1 MKRILTTFKEKWPEY
16 ILEILVIT
24 IGILGAFA
32 LNNWNEQNKAKSL
45 EKEYISRLIEDLT
58 KNKAHI
64 RQEKINAELRLK
76 VSLNVYDI
84 ITSEQPVFEDTSR
97 FVVGIQLIGRTN
109 RPRIHDATFE
119 DLISSGNASI
129 IQDRELFNEIR
140 TFYGEIPNE
149 WFDEYIDRLWKG
161 YLPLG
166 IDAINL
172 DMLLEILDQ
181 ESEEGLDANKINEI
195 NLKVSDKE
203 FEQILGKILNS
214 KEFEYETKNIARS
227 HRVHI
232 NYLQR
237 ILRREEELTQKLSD
251 YLNTL

>member
-1 MKRILTTFKEKWPEY
+1 MKRIFSILKQKWPEY

-32 LNNWNEQNKAKSL
+32 LNNWNEHNKAKAL
-45 EKEYISRLIEDLT
+45 EKEYITRLIEDL
-58 KNKAHI
+58 NKDKIHI
-64 RQEKINAELRLK
+64 GQEKMNAQLRLE
-76 VSLNVYDI
+76 VTLFIYDM
-84 ITSEQPVFEDTSR
+84 ITSDQPVFEDTSR
-97 FVVGIQLIGRTN
+97 FVVGIQMIGRTN
-109 RPRIHDATFE
+109 RPKINDATFE

-129 IQDRELFNEIR
+129 IQNKALFNEIR
-140 TFYGEIPNE
+140 SYYRNIPFE
-149 WFDEYIDRLWKG
+149 WFDEYTDRMWKG

-166 IDAINL
+166 IDAIDL

-181 ESEEGLDANKINEI
+181 ETEDGLDANKINEI

-214 KEFEYETKNIARS
+214 KEFEFETKNIGRS

-232 NYLQR
+232 NFLQR
-237 ILRREEELTQKLSD
+237 ILRREEELIQELKA
-251 YLNTL
+251 YLKTL